1 MARFNKLATLANSLT
16 GRMVLGLGIMHALLL
31 PLFFGSALYLL
42 KEGHETQF
50 VNTVR
55 IDAHLFAA
63 LLAHDVSN
71 EPRLHSLLTDAV
83 MGGQL
88 IFAQIV
94 TQQGK
99 IIESSTGIQLAPEQ
113 FQEDFLFGQ
122 HNDTVYYIA
131 IPLYDT
137 AGDVQADL
145 RIGFDERPTQELIHT
160 AYWRSLMLAGAYA
173 FLTIVLII
181 MLALQLTRPLRRLSS
196 VAQRISAGDITK
208 QLQVDT
214 HITEINSL
222 ADDLESMRRELINQS
237 EIMEHQALHD
247 ALTGLPNRNLLDDRI
262 DQALITARRSG
273 KMLALCMLDLNRFKE
288 INDTLGHHAGDL
300 VLQQVALRI
309 RGALRESDTVARLG
323 GDEFCILML
332 SVDDREHVVVAMEK
346 LLATLEEP
354 LEINGQILDIGA
366 SIGIALYPEH
376 GRDNEALMRHADMAM
391 YHAKNTASGFSL
403 NQHEQILVP
412 SSESQP
418 YIELQHA
425 IQHNELV
432 LHYQPRVHLSTGQ
445 INSVETLIRWQ
456 HPVRG
461 LLQPAE
467 FLPLAEA
474 SGLIN
479 ALMLWVVDTALQQA
493 HVWHKAGHRISV
505 TINLSARNLRGARLP
520 QQLEGRLAA
529 WAIDASWLALDIR
542 EDVIIN
548 EPQRVTKLMTRLA
561 ESGAKICIDDFG
573 STPMSLAFLSKLPL
587 HEIKIDRSAIN
598 ALDNTYNLAIVRG
611 AIAFAHRMGF
621 AVGAKGVES
630 RQTAD
635 NLKRLGCDNA
645 QGNYFSHALPVD
657 EMTALLNKTR
667 KPASN

>member
-1 MARFNKLATLANSLT
+1 
-16 GRMVLGLGIMHALLL
+16 MVLGLGIMHALLL

-42 KEGHETQF
+42 KTGHETQF
-50 VNTVR
+50 VNSVR
-55 IDAHLFAA
+55 IDSHLFSA
-63 LLAHDVSN
+63 LLTQDIS
-71 EPRLHSLLTDAV
+71 EPRLQTLLTEAL
-83 MGGQL
+83 MGGQAM
-88 IFAQIV
+88 FAQII
-94 TQQGK
+94 TQQGS
-99 IIESSTGIQLAPEQ
+99 IIESDTDTQLVPSQ
-113 FQEDFLFGQ
+113 FQEDFFFGQ
-122 HNDTVYYIA
+122 HNDNVYYIS

-137 AGDVQADL
+137 TGDIHANL
-145 RIGFDERPTQELIHT
+145 RLGFDERPTRELIHT
-160 AYWRSLMLAGAYA
+160 AYWRGLILASTYV
-173 FLTIVLII
+173 FLTIALII

-196 VAQRISAGDITK
+196 VAQRISAGDITE

-273 KMLALCMLDLNRFKE
+273 KMLALCMLDLNSFKE
-288 INDTLGHHAGDL
+288 INDTHGHYAGDL

-332 SVDDREHVVVAMEK
+332 AVDDREHAVVAAEK
-346 LLATLEEP
+346 LLAILEEP
-354 LEINGQILDIGA
+354 LEIHGQMLDIGA

-412 SSESQP
+412 SSESRL
-418 YIELQHA
+418 YIELRHA

-432 LHYQPRVHLSTGQ
+432 LHYQPRVHLPTGQ
-445 INSVETLIRWQ
+445 INGVEALVRWQ
-456 HPVRG
+456 HPKRG
-461 LLQPAE
+461 LLKPAE

-479 ALMLWVVDTALQQA
+479 SLMLWVVDTALQQA
-493 HVWHKAGHRISV
+493 HVWHKAGHTVSLA
-505 TINLSARNLRGARLP
+505 INLSARNLRGARLP

-548 EPQRVTKLMTRLA
+548 EPQRISRLMTRLA

-573 STPMSLAFLSKLPL
+573 SAPMSLAFLSKLPL
-587 HEIKIDRSAIN
+587 HELKISQSVIN
-598 ALDNTYNLAIVRG
+598 DLDNTYSLAIVRG
-611 AIAFAHRMGF
+611 TIAFAQRMGF

-635 NLKRLGCDNA
+635 NLKRLGCDHA
-645 QGNYFSHALPVD
+645 QGYYFSHALPVD
-657 EMTALLNKTR
+657 EVTALLNKTR